1 MCYMKTHR
9 KPTSIRLSIEGKR
22 LQQAL
27 ADKLGLSASAV
38 IELALRRLAE
48 QEGIARE
55 KSL

>member
-1 MCYMKTHR
+1 MYYMETRK
-9 KPTSIRLSIEGKR
+9 KPTSIRLSAEGKR
-22 LQQAL
+22 LQKAL

-48 QEGIARE
+48 QEGIERE